1 MSPRRLPQNYA
12 NATSD
17 WRVPAK
23 SPITPLMSSRLSRNG
38 MHCATKSRSHGPM
51 PRRGEVWWIRL
62 DPTRGSEIAKTR
74 PCLILSTNI
83 VNERRRT
90 VVVIP
95 LSSAPQPGPPLLI
108 PVSCAGRKAVAVVD
122 QIRAVAK
129 ERLESRMGELASEHL
144 EAVEQGLRA
153 ILELE

>member
-1 MSPRRLPQNYA
+1 
-12 NATSD
+12 
-17 WRVPAK
+17 
-23 SPITPLMSSRLSRNG
+23 
-38 MHCATKSRSHGPM
+38 M
-51 PRRGEVWWIRL
+51 PRRGEVWWVQL
-62 DPTRGSEIAKTR
+62 DPTKGSEIAKTR

-95 LSSAPQPGPPLLI
+95 LSSSPQASPPLLI
-108 PVSCAGRKAVAVVD
+108 PVSCGGRKAVAVVD

-129 ERLESRMGELASEHL
+129 ERLGSRIGELTSEHL
-144 EAVEQGLRA
+144 DAVEQGLRA